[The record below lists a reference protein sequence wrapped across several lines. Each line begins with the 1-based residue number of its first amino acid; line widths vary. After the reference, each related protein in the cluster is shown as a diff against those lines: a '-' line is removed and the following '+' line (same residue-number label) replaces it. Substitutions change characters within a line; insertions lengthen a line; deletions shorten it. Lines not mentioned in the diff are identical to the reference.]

1 MLVRQ
6 ILPKTNPSF
15 FRTFKDMIRTF
26 FLRKLTYLFF
36 VLLFPFYGFAQQF
49 SFQFDTEIPVT
60 ANGEA
65 LKSAW
70 TGGLNAA
77 QYQKMDLNND
87 QQEDLVIFD
96 RTSGKIS
103 TFIKTGNRYDY
114 QPDYEYLFPEGINN
128 WMVLADYDCD
138 GKKDIFTNTV
148 LGIKVFRNIS
158 STQLAWKLV
167 ADPIFTKSGSNNT
180 NLQINQADIPG
191 IVDMDNDGD
200 LDILIFNF
208 FGSGKIE
215 LNKNL
220 SMETYGICDSL
231 TFEKVTKN
239 WGNFE
244 ECTCGN
250 YAFGETCKEKNG
262 RKLRPEHAGGKA
274 ILMIDQDGD
283 DDKDLL
289 FGDEFCEELVFFEN
303 QGTKDDAVLLDFNAE
318 FPTLVD
324 AAKFKFFP
332 AGYYE
337 DLDFDG
343 IKDLVV
349 APNTA
354 QNLGNLMEFRKSN
367 WFYHNTGTNNIPN
380 FEFVQKDFL
389 QEEMLDFG
397 EEAHPV
403 FIDIDQDGDSDL
415 LIGSRGYLHADG
427 YYASFFLMENTGT
440 SFAPVFE
447 LTDSDYLNIAS
458 LELLTLQ
465 PQFIDI
471 NADGNLDFVFSGAP
485 ENSFSKKIFYLLN
498 QSNSGF
504 DFSLSHI
511 KELNATIS
519 VGDNYYLFDL
529 DHDSDADLLVGKS
542 TGRIEHYDNTG
553 NNSFALITKEFMGR
567 GNDIFK
573 RTPAMTTAD
582 INGDGTLEM
591 VMTDDTGSLR
601 IYDDFLSQINVP
613 QEGTQNLLTSSLTED
628 LLTLKLGRKSWPT
641 LADLNGDGLPEMVIG
656 SVQGGLQTLLNK
668 GKTIGGDAPKLA
680 LKIYPNP
687 LQSQRFVKIKVNDE
701 AQIAI
706 FSSLGQRLTED
717 ISVKNSITK
726 IFDFSSFANGIYI
739 ITATGKN
746 KGTASEKLVIS
757 R

>member
-1 MLVRQ
+1 MLA
-6 ILPKTNPSF
+6 KTNPPI

-36 VLLFPFYGFAQQF
+36 VFLLPFCGFGQQF
-49 SFQFDTEIPVT
+49 SFQFNTEIPVT
-60 ANGEA
+60 VNGKL

-70 TGGLNAA
+70 AGGLNAA

-87 QQEDLVIFD
+87 QQEDLIIFD

-103 TFIKTGNRYDY
+103 TFINTGDRYDY

-138 GKKDIFTNTV
+138 GKKDIFTNTT
-148 LGIKVFRNIS
+148 LGIKVYHNIS
-158 STQLAWKLV
+158 ETQLAWELV
-167 ADPIFTKSGSNNT
+167 ADPIFTNSGGNNT

-231 TFEKVTKN
+231 TFEKTTKN

-244 ECTCGN
+244 ECECGD

-274 ILMIDQDGD
+274 ILLIDQDGD
-283 DDKDLL
+283 ADKDLL

-303 QGTKDDAVLLDFNAE
+303 QGTKDDALLLDFNAE
-318 FPTLVD
+318 FPNIAD

-343 IKDLVV
+343 IKDLIV
-349 APNTA
+349 APNTS
-354 QNLGNLMEFRKSN
+354 QNLGNLMEFRQSN
-367 WFYHNTGTNNIPN
+367 WFYHNAGTNDIPN
-380 FEFVQKDFL
+380 FEFVQKDFI

-415 LIGSRGYLHADG
+415 IIGTRGYLHADG
-427 YYASFFLMENTGT
+427 YYASFSFLENTGT
-440 SFAPVFE
+440 SIAPVFE
-447 LTDSDYLNIAS
+447 LIDDDYLNIAA
-458 LELLTLQ
+458 LKLLDLH

-471 NADGNLDFVFSGAP
+471 DADGNLDFVFSGAP

-498 QSNSGF
+498 QSNTSF
-504 DFSLSHI
+504 DFSIAQI
-511 KELNATIS
+511 KELNTTIN
-519 VGDNYYLFDL
+519 VQDNYYLFDL
-529 DHDSDADLLVGKS
+529 DNDNDADLLVGKS
-542 TGRIEHYDNTG
+542 TGRIEHYENIG
-553 NNSFALITKEFMGR
+553 NNDFTLVTKEFIGR

-582 INGDGTLEM
+582 IDGDGKLEM
-591 VMTDDTGSLR
+591 VITDGTGSLSL
-601 IYDDFLSQINVP
+601 YNDFLSQINTP
-613 QEGTQNLLTSSLTED
+613 DEGIQNLLVSFLTED
-628 LLTLKLGRKSWPT
+628 LLTLQLGRKSWPT

-656 SVQGGLQTLLNK
+656 SVQGGLQMLLNK
-668 GKTIGGDAPKLA
+668 GKTIGGDSPNLS

-701 AQIAI
+701 AKIAV

-717 ISVKNSITK
+717 ISVKNSIAK
-726 IFDFSSFANGIYI
+726 IFDFSSFSNGVYI
-739 ITATGKN
+739 ITGTGKN